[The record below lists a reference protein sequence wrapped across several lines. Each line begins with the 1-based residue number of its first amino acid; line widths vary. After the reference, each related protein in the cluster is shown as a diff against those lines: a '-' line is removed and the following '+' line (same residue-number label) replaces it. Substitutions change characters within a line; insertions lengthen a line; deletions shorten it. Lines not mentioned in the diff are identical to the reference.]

1 MHTQRGNIG
10 YKNEVRTTVPPITH
24 PIVNGINP
32 YTLVSINRKPS
43 GVKIIGV
50 RAIVIAGPVEI
61 GLDDTATATYGDIKV
76 GYGIR
81 LPSVKANPG
90 GDNPVVSGGDES
102 LSECPIGIGINL
114 WCAPHKRSCQGH
126 C

>member
-10 YKNEVRTTVPPITH
+10 YKNEVRTTAPPITH

-43 GVKIIGV
+43 GVKIIAV
-50 RAIVIAGPVEI
+50 RTAVIAGPVKI
-61 GLDDTATATYGDIKV
+61 SLDDTTTYGDIKV

-102 LSECPIGIGINL
+102 LSE
-114 WCAPHKRSCQGH
+114 
-126 C
+126 